1 MPKTGF
7 SEALD
12 ELLEQDTRYDRE
24 GYLFLRD
31 SLEFTLKQ
39 KRKGRSGEIRHV
51 TAAELMDG
59 VRVFALREFGPM
71 VPTVFNYWGVHSCE
85 DLGVMVFNLINAGI
99 FGKNDNDAIDDF
111 KTGFDF
117 HTAFVA
123 PYLPE
128 NSPRPIDHGR
138 SAEPV
143 AEVDPERRL
152 P

>member
-39 KRKGRSGEIRHV
+39 KRKGRSSEIRHV

-71 VPTVFNYWGVHSCE
+71 VPTVFNYWGVYSCG

-111 KTGFDF
+111 KNGFDF
-117 HTAFVA
+117 HAAFVA
-123 PYLPE
+123 PFLPE
-128 NSPRPIDHGR
+128 NSPRPIQHSHTIER
-138 SAEPV
+138 V
-143 AEVDPERRL
+143 ADADPERRL